1 MFQRTIYGDANG
13 LAGAHTLVSPTTF
26 HNAFPK
32 PLDPIVEDPEFAIY
46 GDGKIFLKESY
57 TRLSVEGLQN
67 VNVIV
72 YVLPKVILID

>member
-13 LAGAHTLVSPTTF
+13 LAHINTLVSPTTF

-46 GDGKIFLKESY
+46 SGGKSTKDFATKSTEY
-57 TRLSVEGLQN
+57 FRVF
-67 VNVIV
+67 
-72 YVLPKVILID
+72 Y